1 VGVVDGFALATAR
14 QFRIQVVQ
22 AMCSCPR
29 AERRAGGDG
38 RTRTRLKA
46 AEGCGMG
53 AALPLRSLLG
63 KAEKMGSRLKA
74 CGFSTIFT
82 KGDGPIC
89 T

>member
-1 VGVVDGFALATAR
+1 MG
-14 QFRIQVVQ
+14 
-22 AMCSCPR
+22 
-29 AERRAGGDG
+29 
-38 RTRTRLKA
+38 A

-53 AALPLRSLLG
+53 AALPLRSPLG
-63 KAEKMGSRLKA
+63 KAEKMGSRLEA